1 MQEQFT
7 KSIIVKGDVSSI
19 YQLWANFENFPSF
32 MKNIKSVTKTGE
44 RMSHWVMQGPL
55 GIKVEWDAE
64 TVRLEPNQRI
74 SWRSLDNGGLK
85 TTGQVVFS
93 ELPQNETQIT
103 VTLQYVPP
111 AGMAGEVVADLF
123 KNPEKQLEEDLY
135 NFKKYAE
142 GMHAP
147 TGHQPRQGGFTQ

>member
-32 MKNIKSVTKTGE
+32 MKNIKSVAKSGE
-44 RMSHWVMQGPL
+44 RMSHWMMQGPL
-55 GIKVEWDAE
+55 GMKVEWDAE

-74 SWRSLDNGGLK
+74 SWKSLGSGGLK

-93 ELPQNETQIT
+93 ALPHNETQVT

-111 AGMAGEVVADLF
+111 AGMAGEVIADLF
-123 KNPEKQLEEDLY
+123 KNPEKQLKEDLY
-135 NFKKYAE
+135 RFKRYAE
-142 GMHAP
+142 DM
-147 TGHQPRQGGFTQ
+147 HQPMAPQASMGALT